1 MRKPLSRAPHVLSTG
16 CTVLIPLVWAQM
28 KPPEPLQKCYRA
40 RLDLLARIRLFD
52 GLVDA
57 ILPY

>member
-1 MRKPLSRAPHVLSTG
+1 
-16 CTVLIPLVWAQM
+16 VWAQM